1 MCGRFAFFQEIEP
14 MLDDLGALDL
24 ADPHLHARYNIPPT
38 APIYV
43 VTEGLERATGELRR
57 GVRTAR
63 WGLLPRFAKD
73 LSFSAKTFNARRES
87 LVEKPSFRGSL
98 ERYRA
103 LVPMNG
109 YFEWQAGTHGKVP
122 HFIHGRDTPLLYA
135 AGLVSWWKNPADPEA
150 TWLLSATI
158 ITKAA
163 EGHLKHIH
171 SRMPV
176 FLDPNGRET
185 WLSLDSFSSGA
196 EAHAWV
202 GGTEGKLA
210 SAALEAY
217 PVGREVGSAAN
228 EGPHLLERQ
237 SPTPT

>member
-1 MCGRFAFFQEIEP
+1 MCGRFALFQEIEP
-14 MLDDLGALDL
+14 LLDDVGALDL

-43 VTEGLERATGELRR
+43 VTEGLERDSGELTRA
-57 GVRTAR
+57 VRTAR

-87 LVEKPSFRGSL
+87 LAEKPSFRGSL
-98 ERYRA
+98 ARYRA

-109 YFEWQAGTHGKVP
+109 YFEWKAGPQGKIP
-122 HFIHGRDTPLLYA
+122 HFIHDRHAPLLYA
-135 AGLVSWWKNPADPEA
+135 AGLVSWWKDPSSSPSE
-150 TWLLSATI
+150 WLLSATI

-163 EGHLKHIH
+163 ESHLSHLH

-176 FLDPNGRET
+176 FLDPEGRET
-185 WLSLDSFSSGA
+185 WLCLDSFSSGA
-196 EAHAWV
+196 EAHAWMS
-202 GGTEGKLA
+202 GTEGQLA
-210 SAALEAY
+210 SEALEAY
-217 PVGREVGSAAN
+217 PVGREVGSVTS

-237 SPTPT
+237 GPTLT